1 MKKNKGLVVALCAIS
16 LAAVPLSVALNSC
29 GGGNGGGVTPTPSTT
44 NYVTAWN
51 VVVSQNGLSDKTNP
65 SAPIDVYTNESATVV
80 GKATKN
86 ANNDST
92 FVGTFE
98 YESSNENL
106 MTVSLNGECSFTGVE
121 KGEEAQTVTLTITCT
136 NAGDGVEKTK
146 TVTFTVNPARTAT
159 GVVSYAAGSYYDKLE
174 ILGKLEDYAINN
186 HLTGLTLFEN
196 GGKTITSKRV
206 TVPTK
211 NEQYIPG
218 FGFGV
223 LSDGDLNSNG
233 GKNIDENGNEITST
247 DGSWGEEYKDYYHS
261 AIGTGA
267 TNLCYLDDQGS
278 VTADLYGYISS
289 GLYGTQLNSTKDGYE
304 WVNLLA
310 KDTSSMTGLMDANKT
325 GNPIP
330 VSLSG
335 DYADENG
342 VVDNSKVTEL
352 DPNSGSGM
360 FNNYKIYVKTGTDGG
375 VKYSTSSTNSAVA
388 AFNNRGITVD
398 DYITAYKNILTKK
411 NSYYRGSEMT
421 SLTSSGTL
429 KGAFSYYQSSGNGY
443 NAQAWKNVGL
453 KKGQDANGEYLLF
466 SLVNSCTP
474 FYAKYN
480 LSSNLVSPIPQDFL
494 DLMSD
499 ANGVPSYYLK
509 GGDKWTNVCDTYL
522 SVGPYVC
529 TVFDPNGTGKSIIYK
544 KNDNYQA
551 VQPGKYKNIPG
562 IYMAMIDSSSD
573 SDIYVRQFSLGRLD
587 TAGLTKNTL
596 QNPPAN
602 GIKRE
607 TVGDSTFKLNINSC
621 DQSTW
626 EKLFGEKGSVYQNSK
641 SSYWTTKPWMS
652 NSNFLN
658 ALSFSINRKE
668 YAESR
673 GNNPSVSY
681 LSDSYQWDPEGK
693 EASANNT
700 SASYNKTQ
708 FHKDNLTKLYGD
720 TYETDYGYDKETA
733 MALFKKA
740 INEMVSKG
748 EVKLP
753 VTAEIDLYWMNT
765 GEEKEYGIELKKYME
780 EACNDPS
787 VSNGQFTLNVVN
799 HDGTSQYSEVYN
811 KMRQGQYDLA
821 FGSISGNT
829 LNPLEFFEVLKSDNS
844 SGFTLNYGTD
854 TSAPDTSLQYD
865 GKVWSFDSLWTA
877 SVKGAIIDEKGV
889 VNSSPV
895 TITKR
900 NNPVTK
906 GENIVFTVLVDI
918 VDTAVIELTNEGAIA
933 SIGYKEKAS
942 DTSNSSYTCLIDEA
956 DFKITGPA
964 AGSKQAKLEITLP
977 ASFTV
982 DNSTKTDTITVD
994 YKNYLSVEIM
1004 VNYNATIES
1013 KGKTTTSS
1021 STFSFR
1027 AK

>member
-16 LAAVPLSVALNSC
+16 LAAVPLSVTLNSC
-29 GGGNGGGVTPTPSTT
+29 GGGDTDKPVKQ
-44 NYVTAWN
+44 NYVTAWK
-51 VVVSQNGLSDKTNP
+51 VTVSQNGLKDKDDPT
-65 SAPIDVYTNESATVV
+65 APIDVYANETATVT

-86 ANNDST
+86 ANNDSS

-98 YESSNENL
+98 YESSDESL

-121 KGEEAQTVTLTITCT
+121 RGGEAQTVTLTITCT
-136 NAGDGVEKTK
+136 NVGEGVTKTK

-196 GGKTITSKRV
+196 GGKMVTSKRI
-206 TVPTK
+206 TIPTK

-223 LSDGDLNSNG
+223 LSDGDLNSND
-233 GKNIDENGNEITST
+233 GKNYGFDEKTGNVYEVTSSE
-247 DGSWGEEYKDYYHS
+247 SWGSEYKDYYHS

-289 GLYGTQLNSTKDGYE
+289 GLYGTQLNDTKDGYE

-310 KDTSSMTGLMDANKT
+310 KDTSTMTGLLDANKT

-330 VSLSG
+330 VSL
-335 DYADENG
+335 DNG
-342 VVDNSKVTEL
+342 YYDDDGTVDNSKVHEL

-360 FNNYKIYVKTGTDGG
+360 FSNYKIYVKTGEDGG
-375 VKYSTSSTNSAVA
+375 VKYSTSSTNSQVA
-388 AFNNRGITVD
+388 AFNNRNVTID

-411 NSYYRGSEMT
+411 NDYYRGADMT

-429 KGAFSYYQSSGNGY
+429 KGAFSYYQASGNGY
-443 NAQAWKNVGL
+443 NESAWKNVGL
-453 KKGQDANGEYLLF
+453 KKGKDANGEFLVF
-466 SLVNSCTP
+466 SLVNSSTP

-499 ANGVPSYYLK
+499 DSGKPSYYLK
-509 GGDKWTNVCDTYL
+509 GGDKWTNICDTYL
-522 SVGPYVC
+522 SVGPYLC
-529 TVFDPNGTGKSIIYK
+529 ATFDPNGTAKAIIYQ

-562 IYMAMIDSSSD
+562 IYMTMLDSSSD
-573 SDIYVRQFSLGRLD
+573 SDLYVKQFKLGYLD
-587 TAGLTKNTL
+587 TASLTKNTL
-596 QNPPAN
+596 NDTFGN
-602 GIKRE
+602 GTKRE

-621 DQSTW
+621 NSETW

-641 SSYWTTKPWMS
+641 SSYWDVKPWMS

-658 ALSFSINRKE
+658 AISFSINRKE

-673 GNNPSVSY
+673 GNNPSVAY
-681 LSDSYQWDPEGK
+681 FSDSYQWDPEGN
-693 EASANNT
+693 EASEHNT
-700 SASYNKTQ
+700 SASYNQTSI
-708 FHKDNLTKLYGD
+708 HKDILTNFYGED
-720 TYETDYGYDKETA
+720 YTTTYGYDKEA
-733 MALFKKA
+733 AKLLFKRA
-740 INEMVSKG
+740 INEMVSQG
-748 EVKLP
+748 QITLP
-753 VTAEIDLYWMNT
+753 CNATININWMNT
-765 GEEKEYGIELKKYME
+765 GEAKEYGTELKKYIE
-780 EACNDPS
+780 DACNDVS
-787 VSNGQFTLNVVN
+787 VSNGQFVLTVN
-799 HDGTSQYSEVYN
+799 NIDGTSQYTEVYN
-811 KMRQGQYDLA
+811 KMRQGQFDLA

-829 LNPLEFFEVLKSDNS
+829 LNPLEFLEVLKSDNS

-854 TSAPDTSLQYD
+854 TSIPDSSLQYD
-865 GKVWSFDSLWTA
+865 GKVWSYDALWTA
-877 SVKGAIIDEKGV
+877 SVKGAIIDDKGI

-895 TITKR
+895 TVTKR
-900 NNPVTK
+900 SSTVK
-906 GENIVFTVLVDI
+906 GDYVVYTVLVDI
-918 VDTAVIELTNEGAIA
+918 VDTAVIELTNSGAIA

-942 DTSNSSYTCLIDEA
+942 DTSSSTYTSLIDDD
-956 DFKITGPA
+956 DFVITGPA
-964 AGSKQAKLEITLP
+964 TGSKSAKLEIKVP

-982 DNSTKTDTITVD
+982 DNSTKTEQITVNNKD
-994 YKNYLSVEIM
+994 YLSVEIM
-1004 VNYNATIES
+1004 VNYNCTIES
-1013 KGKTTTSS
+1013 KGTMTTSS

-1027 AK
+1027 VK